1 MSQGRNRGP
10 LSLAASGKVLVE
22 PRCSGARNT
31 PIASALTVTTNRAAA
46 PLRAV
51 AALFA
56 ALAAPGLP
64 ASAQEMSDPGPG
76 RWQTGEKEVVVSL
89 GAQRLW
95 AYEGEQPILA
105 TFVSTGTAE
114 TPEVATPVGQFRV
127 LVKLP
132 METMTGTVN
141 GEPYQVEDVPYVMY
155 FTDEG
160 HALHGTYW
168 HNNFGAPMSHGCVN
182 PADGRGRVDVPFNWS
197 RPYLSRRPP
206 LKPASLPLTSTP
218 ARERPSATCA
228 RMSQVEIVPLLGTA
242 LVGLM
247 SDWPI
252 AFAVRSR
259 GPDESAHFG

>member
-1 MSQGRNRGP
+1 MNEGRNRGP

-22 PRCSGARNT
+22 PRCSAARNT
-31 PIASALTVTTNRAAA
+31 PMASASQSRRIV
-46 PLRAV
+46 LRRLSGGV
-51 AALFA
+51 AALLA

-89 GAQRLW
+89 GAQHLW

-114 TPEVATPVGQFRV
+114 TPEVVTPIGQWRV

-132 METMTGTVN
+132 LETMTGTVN

-182 PADGRGRVDVPFNWS
+182 LPMDVAEWMFRWAPEW
-197 RPYLSRRPP
+197 
-206 LKPASLPLTSTP
+206 
-218 ARERPSATCA
+218 
-228 RMSQVEIVPLLGTA
+228 TA
-242 LVGLM
+242 VTII
-247 SDWPI
+247 P
-252 AFAVRSR
+252 
-259 GPDESAHFG
+259 

>member
-1 MSQGRNRGP
+1 M
-10 LSLAASGKVLVE
+10 E

-31 PIASALTVTTNRAAA
+31 PIASASQSRRIALRSLAAGG
-46 PLRAV
+46 

-56 ALAAPGLP
+56 ALAASGHP

-76 RWQTGEKEVVVSL
+76 RWQSGAEEVVVSL

-95 AYEGEQPILA
+95 AYEGENLVLT

-168 HNNFGAPMSHGCVN
+168 HNNFGSPMSHGCVN
-182 PADGRGRVDVPFNWS
+182 LPVDVAEWMYRWAP
-197 RPYLSRRPP
+197 
-206 LKPASLPLTSTP
+206 
-218 ARERPSATCA
+218 E
-228 RMSQVEIVPLLGTA
+228 GTA
-242 LVGLM
+242 VTII
-247 SDWPI
+247 P
-252 AFAVRSR
+252 
-259 GPDESAHFG
+259 